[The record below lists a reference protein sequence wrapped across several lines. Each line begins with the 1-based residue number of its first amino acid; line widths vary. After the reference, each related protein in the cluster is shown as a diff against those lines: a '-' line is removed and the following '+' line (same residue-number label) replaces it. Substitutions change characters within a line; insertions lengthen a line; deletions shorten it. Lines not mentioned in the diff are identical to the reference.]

1 MIVYIWQG
9 QRHKRLEPRRI
20 SVNEIPGRDIYEL
33 VAGALGRSFLN
44 ETDPLLWLSKNGIKK
59 IVREENYDSSIETE
73 L

>member
-1 MIVYIWQG
+1 MCIWRG

-20 SVNEIPGRDIYEL
+20 SVNETPGRDIYEL
-33 VAGALGRSFLN
+33 VAGALGWSFLD

-59 IVREENYDSSIETE
+59 IVREENYDSSIEAE